1 MSRRRAAAALACA
14 LLAGGCT
21 PKPSAIPDILGQVN
35 DEYLTTDEFM
45 HHLKLRGG
53 MSLDGEPRGALKRFV
68 LAELIDRKLLLQ
80 EARRQGIKPSRED
93 VRGAFAEQGGRG
105 WEKPDRERAW
115 NVEDDLVEQR
125 QIERL
130 LREALPVRRDPGAAA
145 VRAYLNE
152 HPDLLTRQDQVKI
165 RQFVVHSAAMA
176 RTIELRRKD
185 GDDFGDLARAAGEK
199 VNAAAWMGAGDLPEP
214 VQKALSGARD
224 GRMVG
229 PVATDYG
236 WNVVQ
241 LTARR
246 PAGPVRRGDAVEAA
260 RQRLLAD
267 ARREATE
274 KLVARLRSRAMI
286 RVDMAAVAA
295 L

>member
-1 MSRRRAAAALACA
+1 MTRRRLAAILAGALI
-14 LLAGGCT
+14 AGGCT
-21 PKPSAIPDILGQVN
+21 PKPPAIPDILGQVN

-45 HHLKLRGG
+45 HHLKMRGG
-53 MSLDGEPRGALKRFV
+53 LALEGEPRGALKRFV

-130 LREALPVRRDPGAAA
+130 LREVLPVQHDPDASA
-145 VRAYLNE
+145 VRTYLE
-152 HPDLLTRQDQVKI
+152 THPDLSSRQDQVKI
-165 RQFVVHSAAMA
+165 REFVVHTADLAGK
-176 RTIELRRKD
+176 IERRRKD
-185 GDDFGDLARAAGEK
+185 GDDFGDLARGAGEK
-199 VNAAAWMGAGDLPEP
+199 VKPAAWMGLDDLPEQ
-214 VQKALSGARD
+214 VRDAVATTRD
-224 GRMVG
+224 GRIVG
-229 PVATDYG
+229 PLATEYG

-241 LTARR
+241 VTGRR
-246 PAGPVRRGDAVEAA
+246 AAGPVRGAEARAAA
-260 RQRLLAD
+260 RRLMLAD
-267 ARREATE
+267 RRREATE

-286 RVDMAAVAA
+286 RVDLPAVAA